1 MLAWNRDMSDLPNS
15 RIQRRLDRLW
25 LGVSYPQLQKPD
37 ADFADFADLADLT
50 DFADVETGEPAYGG
64 DPVSSLQTAR
74 SA

>member
-1 MLAWNRDMSDLPNS
+1 MSDLPNS

-25 LGVSYPQLQKPD
+25 LGVSYSQLQKPD
-37 ADFADFADLADLT
+37 ADFADLADLT
-50 DFADVETGEPAYGG
+50 DFADVETGEPAYGR